1 MIRFII
7 NHKTM
12 KRIILTLL
20 SLSVLTSFGQQVN
33 PQGANIESRFPV
45 PPAFQRIPVVK
56 GSFAAFLRNFPLKPN
71 DTSVYLFDG
80 RKKTNAQHVAVL
92 NIDRG
97 TKDLQQCAD
106 AVIRLRSEY
115 LFSIGN
121 YAGISF
127 ANFSEEAMRY
137 DLYRQGY
144 RMTNKGYKK
153 IGKADSSKD
162 GFRKYLDMVFSYANT
177 YTFEKEL
184 KSIQHSTD
192 LTIGDVFIVSNP
204 KSYGHAMLIMDVAEN
219 PKTKEKVFLLAQSYM
234 PAQDIHL
241 VRNPIGGGAW
251 YYSSDLGNTLY
262 TPEWTFPLSALH
274 RF

>member
-1 MIRFII
+1 
-7 NHKTM
+7 M
-12 KRIILTLL
+12 KRILLTLL
-20 SLSVLTSFGQQVN
+20 ALSVLSSFGQQIN
-33 PQGANIESRFPV
+33 PQGASIESRFPI
-45 PPAFQRIPVVK
+45 PPAFQRIPVAK
-56 GSFAAFLRNFPLKPN
+56 GSFAAFLRSFPLKPN
-71 DTSVYLFDG
+71 GTSVYLFDG

-97 TKDLQQCAD
+97 TQDLQQCAD

-121 YAGISF
+121 YSNISF
-127 ANFSEEAMRY
+127 ANFSEESMRY

-153 IGKADSSKD
+153 VGKADTSKE

-177 YTFEKEL
+177 YTLEKEL
-184 KSIQHSTD
+184 KSIKQLED
-192 LTIGDVFIVSNP
+192 LSIGDVFIVSNP
-204 KSYGHAMLIMDVAEN
+204 KSYGHAMLVVDMALN
-219 PKTKEKVFLLAQSYM
+219 PKTKEKIFLLAQSYM
-234 PAQDIHL
+234 PAQDIHI
-241 VRNPIGGGAW
+241 VRNPITGGAW
-251 YYSSDLGNTLY
+251 YYNSDLGSTLY